1 MKIIYIHHSTFCVET
16 GGKVL
21 IFDYYS
27 GKGLPSCEYH
37 GKIPD
42 YPEDTP
48 VYVFASHAHRDHF
61 DTRVL
66 NWSEKYRNIHFIFAK
81 EVKKKLGA
89 SMLRRMGF
97 GEEIQQKIT
106 YVRPG
111 QAYEV
116 AGVAVET
123 LLSTDSGVAFLVT
136 VAGRTIYH
144 AGDLNW
150 WRWEGE
156 TEEFNSSQERNYKRQ
171 IAHLKDRTIDVSFVV
186 VDPRQEEDRFLGID
200 YFLQQV
206 GSGYV
211 VPMHLWK
218 QYDLVKEYRE
228 RLENESFRERIL
240 VFDEENQAVV
250 LVGKTVARSIII

>member
-1 MKIIYIHHSTFCVET
+1 MKITYIHHSTFCVET
-16 GGKVL
+16 DGKVL
-21 IFDYYS
+21 VFDYYS

-48 VYVFASHAHRDHF
+48 IYVFASHAHRDHF

-66 NWSEKYRNIHFIFAK
+66 TWSERYHNIHFIFAK

-89 SMLRRMGF
+89 SMLKRMGF
-97 GEEIQQKIT
+97 GEEMREKIT

-111 QAYEV
+111 QTYEI
-116 AGVAVET
+116 AGLTVET

-136 VAGRTIYH
+136 VADRTVYH

-156 TEEFNSSQERNYKRQ
+156 SEDFNRSQERNYKRQ
-171 IAHLKDRTIDVSFVV
+171 IDLLKDRKIDVSFVV
-186 VDPRQEEDRFLGID
+186 VDPRQEKDKFLGID
-200 YFLQQV
+200 YYLQQV
-206 GSGYV
+206 DSRYV

-218 QYDLVKEYRE
+218 QYDLAKEYRE
-228 RLENESFRERIL
+228 RPENELVRERIL

-250 LVGKTVARSIII
+250 LVGKTVAQSILI

>member
-1 MKIIYIHHSTFCVET
+1 MS
-16 GGKVL
+16 
-21 IFDYYS
+21 
-27 GKGLPSCEYH
+27 P
-37 GKIPD
+37 
-42 YPEDTP
+42 
-48 VYVFASHAHRDHF
+48 HAHRDHF

-116 AGVAVET
+116 AGVSVET

-228 RLENESFRERIL
+228 RPENESFRERIL

>member
-16 GGKVL
+16 DGKVL

-48 VYVFASHAHRDHF
+48 IYVFASHAHRDHF

-66 NWSEKYRNIHFIFAK
+66 TWVEHYRNIHFIFAR

-89 SMLRRMGF
+89 SMLKRMGF
-97 GEEIQQKIT
+97 GEEIRQKIT

-111 QAYEV
+111 QAYEI
-116 AGVAVET
+116 AGVTVET

-136 VAGRTIYH
+136 VADRTIYH

-156 TEEFNSSQERNYKRQ
+156 SDEFNLSQERNYKRQ
-171 IAHLKDRTIDVSFVV
+171 IAHLKDRKIDVSFVV
-186 VDPRQEEDRFLGID
+186 VDPRQEKDKFLGID
-200 YFLQQV
+200 CFLQRV
-206 GSGYV
+206 DSGYV
-211 VPMHLWK
+211 IPMHLWK

-228 RLENESFRERIL
+228 KPENQPFRERIL
-240 VFDEENQAVV
+240 VFDGENQVVV
-250 LVGKTVARSIII
+250 LVSKTVARSIII